1 MNISPPEIGLWR
13 APMFVPVT
21 TLGQYKTTN
30 FNGFP
35 TKEKDFFLS
44 CQVVRGLEIVSRLL
58 TFQYKTN
65 IL

>member
-35 TKEKDFFLS
+35 SKEKEIFFLAIVLPS
-44 CQVVRGLEIVSRLL
+44 LILEANASHL
-58 TFQYKTN
+58 N
-65 IL
+65 

>member
-1 MNISPPEIGLWR
+1 
-13 APMFVPVT
+13 MFVPVT

-35 TKEKDFFLS
+35 TKEKEIFFLAR
-44 CQVVRGLEIVSRLL
+44 VLEGLKLYSVSSLL